1 MQQFDILKVCSNF
14 SSHPLNKTEKDHHSI
29 FNLAIVWIIIVRR
42 QN

>member
-1 MQQFDILKVCSNF
+1 MQQFDIFKVCSNF